1 MFSILAIALIP
12 VAFLL
17 AFFSFQRY
25 KTTQTSRKI
34 SIVTYGEIGE
44 YKCITEAFLSKYAT
58 IIENNIELSLN
69 LPSKVL
75 KHKIIVLNGITTRIE
90 EFQEEAIKKLDSKCK
105 DKMIIFHLKEP
116 NSQAYMANEC
126 NSQQINLEIHD
137 QDEHL
142 LKDCLSRFLE
152 ISVIEYINL
161 TLIKVMKVIV
171 ILSFVLVFCYFGKLT
186 ENEKA
191 QKRKSLW
198 MFNRDLSK
206 YNITLKSE
214 ILNKAYLNIET
225 QKIELADIRE
235 LLEKEQIENT
245 EKFEEINS
253 QIQNMKKEKDQIL
266 EEHTLLNKT
275 LNKLKHDYNILNE
288 DKMDLSSK
296 LNASLKQNKLL
307 SQRVAKLEENE
318 EKFIIRLEEFQQNKS
333 LPPETNIS
341 LEEEGILNQAL
352 KSKIWSLFDEARIEK
367 S

>member
-44 YKCITEAFLSKYAT
+44 SQCITEAFLSKYVT

-142 LKDCLSRFLE
+142 LKDRLSRFLE
-152 ISVIEYINL
+152 ISVIERLNL
-161 TLIKVMKVIV
+161 VLIKLMKVIV
-171 ILSFVLVFCYFGKLT
+171 ILSLVLVFCYFGKLT
-186 ENEKA
+186 ETEKA
-191 QKRKSLW
+191 QKRKSLL
-198 MFNRDLSK
+198 MLNRDLSRNN
-206 YNITLKSE
+206 NILKSE
-214 ILNKAYLNIET
+214 LLNKVYLKMKT
-225 QKIELADIRE
+225 QKIELTDIRE
-235 LLEKEQIENT
+235 LLKKEQIENK
-245 EKFEEINS
+245 EKFDIINS
-253 QIQNMKKEKDQIL
+253 QIQNLKKKDQNL
-266 EEHTLLNKT
+266 QELALLQKT
-275 LNKLKHDYNILNE
+275 LSKLKHDYNILNE
-288 DKMDLSSK
+288 DKVNLSEK
-296 LNASLKQNKLL
+296 LNEALEENKLL

-318 EKFIIRLEEFQQNKS
+318 RKFIIRLEEFQQNKS

-341 LEEEGILNQAL
+341 LEEEVILNQAF
-352 KSKIWSLFDEARIEK
+352 KSKIWSLFDEARIGK